1 MSWIVDPSPSPLLFT
16 PKMAFDD
23 APSRGGGGFGDRE
36 IRRAVAQPGA
46 GVSGGGLARGSSS
59 RAPASYQNAGASAW
73 TTVCG
78 RVEEELRRFATLTS
92 TLKKNVDTLG
102 TPRDSEDVR
111 TKITAAVARGK
122 EAVTD
127 ISGLLKTNLAEAGA
141 TDDASLSQM
150 ERTARKT
157 QQQRFEKDWM
167 AASAAYK
174 EVRWLE
180 SSGVPCFF
188 FSLFFF
194 ITWPLWRVFFFFT
207 ACF

>member
-1 MSWIVDPSPSPLLFT
+1 V
-16 PKMAFDD
+16 
-23 APSRGGGGFGDRE
+23 
-36 IRRAVAQPGA
+36 
-46 GVSGGGLARGSSS
+46 
-59 RAPASYQNAGASAW
+59 
-73 TTVCG
+73 TVCG

-92 TLKKNVDTLG
+92 TLKKNVDALG

-111 TKITAAVARGK
+111 AKITAAVARGK

-167 AASAAYK
+167 AASAVYK
-174 EVRWLE
+174 EVR
-180 SSGVPCFF
+180 
-188 FSLFFF
+188 
-194 ITWPLWRVFFFFT
+194 
-207 ACF
+207 A